1 MQQDWTKAKEL
12 YARAVKLSSSD
23 AHYPLGSIYDESERG
38 DLKKAKIHYEEAA
51 IAGHKTARYNIG
63 TMDYKSGNLEQALKN
78 WKIAASAGDY
88 TAMHNMTIKF
98 EDDAVSRESI
108 ESTLMAYNSICAK
121 MRSEARG

>member
-1 MQQDWTKAKEL
+1 MLDTKQQDT
-12 YARAVKLSSSD
+12 
-23 AHYPLGSIYDESERG
+23 
-38 DLKKAKIHYEEAA
+38 
-51 IAGHKTARYNIG
+51 TFNIG

-108 ESTLMAYNSICAK
+108 ESTLMEYNSICAK
-121 MRSEARG
+121 MRSEARDAFIRVQINAG